1 MLGGRLSVH
10 LLPSAPYS
18 ARDPVRSR
26 ALGVSLQRQQG
37 VHAIGSDRRTDFDA
51 WPGVLTFTPAGL
63 PVFSESP
70 VGGEYVVARW
80 SGLLPG
86 EPAAGLP
93 GHRTSI
99 EGHRQAWAI
108 GRAIRKLLLQPQVD
122 ALAVEEA
129 AVQFI
134 GLCAPWAPVRQRVDR
149 ARLARILDRIADEYD
164 QPLTLSRLA
173 GAEGLTEVAFLRE
186 FSRVMG
192 TTPHAFI
199 VETRL
204 QAARALI
211 AGTEMPLAQVAPACG
226 FAHQS
231 HLGAAFARSLGMTPH
246 RYRGLC
252 HADSRARTQRRALPV
267 KAR

>member
-1 MLGGRLSVH
+1 VLDGRLSVH

-18 ARDPVRSR
+18 AHDPLQSR

-70 VGGEYVVARW
+70 TGGEYVVARW
-80 SGLLPG
+80 SGPLPG

-93 GHRTSI
+93 GHRTSVA
-99 EGHRQAWAI
+99 GHRQAWAA
-108 GRAIRKLLLQPQVD
+108 GREIRRLLLQPQVD

-129 AVQFI
+129 AVQFV
-134 GLCAPWAPVRQRVDR
+134 GLSVPWVPVRQRVDR
-149 ARLARILDRIADEYD
+149 TRLARILDRIADEFD
-164 QPLTLSRLA
+164 QPLTLSSLA
-173 GAEGLTEVAFLRE
+173 GAEGLAEVAFLRE

-192 TTPHAFI
+192 STPHAFI

-204 QAARALI
+204 QAARVLI
-211 AGTEMPLAQVAPACG
+211 SNTEMPLAQVALACG

-231 HLGAAFARSLGMTPH
+231 HLGAAFAGALGMTPR
-246 RYRGLC
+246 RYRSLF
-252 HADSRARTQRRALPV
+252 RANGRRRLTPTV
-267 KAR
+267 G